1 MKHNSKKPVISSS
14 MPGVRTAARFERK
27 DPFPQIPFEADLKLH
42 PRAELIFWG
51 VHAVITMCLV
61 AVIAFL

>member
-14 MPGVRTAARFERK
+14 MPGVRAPARFERK
-27 DPFPQIPFEADLKLH
+27 DPFPRIPFEADLELH

-51 VHAVITMCLV
+51 VSAVIALCLV